1 MRIAFAPTLAAGV
14 ERAFQKF
21 SGVLAPASVSVS
33 ALYDPVGWIPYK
45 QVDQGLR
52 YGHVAEVRLAAL
64 TCLLT

>member
-1 MRIAFAPTLAAGV
+1 MRIAFTSTLAAGV
-14 ERAFQKF
+14 EHALQKF
-21 SGVLAPASVSVS
+21 SGVLAPASVSIS

-45 QVDQGLR
+45 QVDQGLK